1 MAAGQ
6 STPYERLQPCLFDRL
21 IDEEVQKKEE
31 GRHARVISLSEYQR
45 AVLRDLRFILN
56 ANCHLASEGLD
67 EFPDVESSV
76 FNFGIPSLSGSV
88 FVGMDIQEI
97 EAAVTRAIRAFEP
110 RIVGDTLSVQA
121 VRGSVG
127 DAPST
132 LFFEIR
138 GELWARPFPE
148 KLYIKT
154 ALDIETGAVTTI

>member
-6 STPYERLQPCLFDRL
+6 PTPYEKLQPCLFDRL

-45 AVLRDLRFILN
+45 AVLRDLRFLLN

-67 EFPDVESSV
+67 EFPDVKSSV
-76 FNFGIPSLSGSV
+76 FNFGIPSLSGSG
-88 FVGMDIQEI
+88 FAGMDIQEV
-97 EAAVTRAIRAFEP
+97 EAAVARAIKDFEP
-110 RIVGDTLSVQA
+110 RIVAETLSVQA
-121 VRGSVG
+121 VKGNVG

-132 LFFEIR
+132 LYFEIR

-154 ALDIETGAVTTI
+154 ALDVETGAVTM

>member
-6 STPYERLQPCLFDRL
+6 PTPYEKLQPCLFDRL

-45 AVLRDLRFILN
+45 AVLRDLRFLLN

-67 EFPDVESSV
+67 EFPDVKSSV
-76 FNFGIPSLSGSV
+76 FNFGIPSLSGSG
-88 FVGMDIQEI
+88 FAGMDIQEV
-97 EAAVTRAIRAFEP
+97 EAAVARAIKDFEP
-110 RIVGDTLSVQA
+110 RIVAETLSVQA
-121 VRGSVG
+121 VKGNVG

-132 LFFEIR
+132 LYFEIR
-138 GELWARPFPE
+138 GEWARPFPE

-154 ALDIETGAVTTI
+154 ALDVETGAVTM